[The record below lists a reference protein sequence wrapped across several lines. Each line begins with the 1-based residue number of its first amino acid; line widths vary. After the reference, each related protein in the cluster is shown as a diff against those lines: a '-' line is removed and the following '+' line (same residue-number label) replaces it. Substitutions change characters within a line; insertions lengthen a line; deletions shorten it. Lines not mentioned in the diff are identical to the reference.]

1 MMKKR
6 RRTRRGNRYIPYNH
20 TISYSR
26 ISITFLLIIIIGF
39 GFYCIANGQTPKDVI
54 KNKDDIAFEADIIN
68 EVRETPVAETEP
80 EIINLYAEPSLN
92 KVMIGEDIYSQNAV
106 LIDLSSNLIMADKNL
121 NQRIYPASLTKIMT
135 VIVGLEMVDDL
146 QDVFVMPENIFGYLT
161 EANASTAGFQPN
173 EHVKII
179 DLMYGA
185 MLPSGADATIGIA
198 QYVSGSEIA
207 FVEKMN
213 EKLVELGVA
222 ETTHFTNTSGLH
234 DDNHYSTVADISVI
248 FNYALENQIFRQIL
262 LARTHISSPTDIN
275 PNGVEMTSTMFNRL
289 VGNEVEGVTILGGKT
304 GFTDNAGSCL
314 ASIASKN
321 GKEYMLVTANASI
334 ECEVNYPH
342 TADAI
347 TIYSNY
353 LS

>member
-1 MMKKR
+1 MIKKR
-6 RRTRRGNRYIPYNH
+6 RRTRRGNRYVPYNH

-39 GFYCIANGQTPKDVI
+39 GFYCIANRQTPKDVI
-54 KNKDDIAFEADIIN
+54 KNKDDITFEGDLKSDT
-68 EVRETPVAETEP
+68 VTTVAETEP

-92 KVMIGEDIYSQNAV
+92 KVAIGEDVYSQNAV
-106 LIDLSSNLIMADKNL
+106 LIDLSSNQILADKNL
-121 NQRIYPASLTKIMT
+121 NDRIYPASLTKIMT

-146 QDVFVMPENIFGYLT
+146 QAVFVMPEDIFGYLT
-161 EANASTAGFQPN
+161 EANASTAGFLPN

-213 EKLVELGVA
+213 EKLVELGIA

-248 FNYALENQIFRQIL
+248 FNYALENPTFRQIML
-262 LARTHISSPTDIN
+262 TRTYTSSPTDMN
-275 PNGVEMTSTMFNRL
+275 PNGVEMTSTLFNRM